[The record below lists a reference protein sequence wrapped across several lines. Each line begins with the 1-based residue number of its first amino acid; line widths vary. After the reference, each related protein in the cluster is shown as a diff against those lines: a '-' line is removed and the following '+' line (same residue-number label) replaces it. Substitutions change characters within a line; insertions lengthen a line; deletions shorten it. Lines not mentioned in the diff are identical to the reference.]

1 MTSLGTEKLGKGRE
15 LSKGRE
21 ERLVFDILTSVKGT
35 VCIKQYL
42 FCCRLSGTFCCR
54 LPYQMHEGY
63 FTYQKVHLRYT
74 PNGSCAEPYIL
85 EVP

>member
-35 VCIKQYL
+35 VCIKQCLFLLPIKQYL
-42 FCCRLSGTFCCR
+42 FVVDCRIRCMKGILPTRKCISGMR
-54 LPYQMHEGY
+54 QMAY
-63 FTYQKVHLRYT
+63 AQYRI
-74 PNGSCAEPYIL
+74 S
-85 EVP
+85 